1 VQEKLPG
8 LGSTGQKGAG
18 AVKEDSKGAPG
29 GAGEEG
35 REDLGER
42 ITAG

>member
-1 VQEKLPG
+1 MQEKLQPG
-8 LGSTGQKGAG
+8 VGSTRQKGAG
-18 AVKEDSKGAPG
+18 AVKEDGKGEPE
-29 GAGEEG
+29 GAGEG

>member
-1 VQEKLPG
+1 V
-8 LGSTGQKGAG
+8 GSTGEKGAG
-18 AVKEDSKGAPG
+18 AVKEEGEGEPG

-42 ITAG
+42 IAVG

>member
-18 AVKEDSKGAPG
+18 AVKEDSNG